1 MVAVRKVT
9 VSPMDPNGGDKLAR
23 GRDAFRRG
31 AWEEA
36 FAALSGAADGAELEP
51 DDLGRLAECA
61 HYTGRTDRC
70 AEILY
75 CLHSRHLSA
84 GRVQA
89 AAMTAYRLQ
98 ALFALKGEQTLAAGW
113 LGRASRA
120 LADIPDCVESGY
132 VRIAEAE
139 TTYWCG
145 RTAESLAAARLGR
158 ALGERHADPD
168 LTVVGLHLEGRAL
181 VRLDDVPAGL
191 RLLDEAMAAAA
202 AGELSPFYALWVYCS
217 SVIACHARADIRRAS
232 EWTAAFERW
241 AGSHPAARIFS
252 GSCHLHRAEIKQLR
266 GAWTEA
272 EHENRQAV
280 ELLHGLVAMDAA
292 QARYHLAELHRL
304 RGDHEAAEAAFT
316 EVVQFG
322 GDVQPGLS
330 LLRLAQGRPDAA
342 AAGIR
347 RALAEPARDA
357 TARARLLP
365 AAVEIMLATG
375 DGAKARAAADE
386 LAATAATIDTPAL
399 RARAAFADGAVR
411 SADGDTTGAL
421 TSLRL
426 AEGLWRELD
435 VPYERARARHLIGM
449 VCRAAGDE
457 DTAVLDLAAATRVFA
472 ELGALTDLAAVER
485 LLSGSG
491 NRSAVRPPD
500 RLTVREIEVLRLVA
514 AGKTNRAVASHLHLS
529 EKTVARHLSNIF
541 AKTGVGSRAAATA
554 YAFRNDL
561 V

>member
-9 VSPMDPNGGDKLAR
+9 VSHMDPNGADELTR
-23 GRDAFRRG
+23 GRHAFRRG

-36 FAALSGAADGAELEP
+36 FTALSGAAEGTELEP
-51 DDLGRLAECA
+51 GDLGRLAECA

-75 CLHSRHLSA
+75 RLHSGHLSA

-89 AAMTAYRLQ
+89 AAMTAYRLHM
-98 ALFALKGEQTLAAGW
+98 LFALKGEQTLAAGW
-113 LGRASRA
+113 LGRATRA
-120 LADIPDCVESGY
+120 LADMPDCVESGY
-132 VRIAEAE
+132 VRIAEAQ
-139 TTYWCG
+139 TMYLCG

-181 VRLDDVPAGL
+181 VRLDEVSAGL

-217 SVIACHARADIRRAS
+217 SVIACHARADVRRAS

-241 AGSHPAARIFS
+241 ARSYPAARMFS

-280 ELLHGLVAMDAA
+280 ELLHELVAMDAA
-292 QARYHLAELHRL
+292 QARYHLAELQRL
-304 RGDHEAAEAAFT
+304 RGDHEAAEAAFAD
-316 EVVQFG
+316 VVQFG

-347 RALAEPARDA
+347 RALAEPVWDA

-375 DGAKARAAADE
+375 DAATARVAADE
-386 LAATAATIDTPAL
+386 LAATATTIGTPAL

-411 SADGDTTGAL
+411 FTDGDTTGAL
-421 TSLRL
+421 AGLRL
-426 AEGLWRELD
+426 ADALWRELD
-435 VPYERARARHLIGM
+435 VPYERARARHLIGT

-457 DTAVLDLAAATRVFA
+457 DTAVLNLGAAARVFA
-472 ELGALTDLAAVER
+472 ELGALTDFAAVQR
-485 LLSGSG
+485 LLGGSVY
-491 NRSAVRPPD
+491 RSAARPPD
-500 RLTVREIEVLRLVA
+500 RLTLREIEVLRLVA
-514 AGKTNRAVASHLHLS
+514 AGKTNHAAASDLHLS

-554 YAFRNDL
+554 YAFRNGL